1 MDGMGEGGKTVLITG
16 AARGI
21 GEACARRFAARG
33 DRVVLVGLEPERL
46 DQVAEACGPDALAVE
61 ADVRDLVALKAA
73 VALGVERFGAI
84 DVVIANAG
92 IGVLGPIASTDAAL
106 LKAMLEVNVLGTV
119 HTIQA
124 AVPVLRDSRGY
135 LLAVSSLAAA
145 SRTAGFGGY
154 SATKAAVE
162 TLAATT
168 RLEVAADGIDVGIAY
183 FGFLDTD
190 LVRDA
195 QANRGFEAL
204 RATAPSFLREPA
216 AVEGAIDKIV
226 SAVDGRRDQVAYP
239 RGVAT
244 VLRLRTRVW
253 RLDRKAAT
261 KHAPGIVAA
270 FAQEDTA
277 TPTGSSASARTQE
290 LV

>member
-1 MDGMGEGGKTVLITG
+1 MGERRKTVLITG

-33 DRVVLVGLEPERL
+33 DQVVLVGLEPERL
-46 DQVAEACGPDALAVE
+46 AEVAEACGPDALAVE
-61 ADVRDLVALKAA
+61 ADVRDLVAMQAA
-73 VALGVERFGAI
+73 VARGVEKFGGV

-92 IGVLGPIASTDAAL
+92 IGVLGPIATTDPAL
-106 LKAMLEVNVLGTV
+106 FKAMVEVNVLGTF

-124 AVPVLRDSRGY
+124 VVPSLRDSNGY
-135 LLAVSSLAAA
+135 LLAVASLAAA
-145 SRTAGFGGY
+145 TRTPGFGGY

-168 RLEVAADGIDVGIAY
+168 RLEVAADGVDVGIAY

-190 LVRDA
+190 LVREA
-195 QANRGFEAL
+195 TVNRGFEAM
-204 RATAPSFLREPA
+204 RATLPAFLRKTEAVEA
-216 AVEGAIDKIV
+216 AVDKV
-226 SAVDGRRDQVAYP
+226 VAAVDGRRDTVCYP

-244 VLRLRTRVW
+244 VSRLRTRIW
-253 RLDRKAAT
+253 KLDQRKAMRG
-261 KHAPGIVAA
+261 APEVVAA
-270 FAQEDTA
+270 FAAEDA
-277 TPTGSSASARTQE
+277 AIPTGSSASERTQQ

>member
-1 MDGMGEGGKTVLITG
+1 MGERGNTVLITG

-33 DRVVLVGLEPERL
+33 DQVVLVGLEPERL
-46 DQVAEACGPDALAVE
+46 AEVADGCGPNALAVE

-73 VALGVERFGAI
+73 VARGVERFGGI

-92 IGVLGPIASTDAAL
+92 IGVLGPIASTDAHL
-106 LKAMLEVNVLGTV
+106 FKAMLEVNVLGTV

-124 AVPVLRDSRGY
+124 AVPALRDSRGY

-154 SATKAAVE
+154 AATKAAVE
-162 TLAATT
+162 AVAATT

-204 RATAPSFLREPA
+204 RATAPSFLRKPV
-216 AVEGAIDKIV
+216 AVEGAIDRIV
-226 SAVDGRRDQVAYP
+226 SAVDGRRGQVAFP

-244 VLRLRTRVW
+244 VLRMRTRVW
-253 RLDRKAAT
+253 RLGRKAAT

-270 FAQEDTA
+270 FAEVEEA
-277 TPTGSSASARTQE
+277 TPTGASASERTQQ